1 MSKNSEWG
9 AVAYLSQSKYGK
21 YGNSNYNGIDKEVVI
36 NNCDQFVTG
45 VGGDTVSADSS
56 SETCTTN
63 TYETEKGQAASTTG
77 NITGVYDMSGGA
89 WEYVMG
95 NYNNTLEESGFNK
108 MPESKYYDLYTTEDA
123 STACNSG
130 ICYGQALSE
139 TAGWYTD
146 IARFLNSGP
155 WMFRSGLY
163 SDYIGTGVFAFSG
176 SIDGSASSNSSSR
189 FTVTP

>member
-1 MSKNSEWG
+1 
-9 AVAYLSQSKYGK
+9 
-21 YGNSNYNGIDKEVVI
+21 
-36 NNCDQFVTG
+36 
-45 VGGDTVSADSS
+45 
-56 SETCTTN
+56 
-63 TYETEKGQAASTTG
+63 
-77 NITGVYDMSGGA
+77 MSGGA

-146 IARFLNSGP
+146 IAHFLNSSP
-155 WMFRSGLY
+155 WMLRSGLY

-176 SIDGSASSNSSSR
+176 SIDGSASSNNSSR